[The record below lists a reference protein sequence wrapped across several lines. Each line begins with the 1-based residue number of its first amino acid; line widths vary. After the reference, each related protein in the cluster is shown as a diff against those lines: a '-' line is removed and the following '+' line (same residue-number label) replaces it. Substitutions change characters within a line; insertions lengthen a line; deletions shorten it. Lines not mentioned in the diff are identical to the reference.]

1 MPDPCDIDPDICGQC
16 RTRSVDAAVAALA
29 EGQYGVVSRVQLLE
43 LGVTR
48 RGVEHR
54 LAVRRLH
61 SLHRGVYAVGHR
73 VLTVKGRW
81 MAAVLAGG
89 PGAVLSHRSAAAL
102 WDLRPTPGGRIE
114 VTVPLGRRGR
124 PGLRF
129 HRTELPE
136 DERTT
141 HERIPVTTVARKA
154 LAQAE
159 IQRLH
164 TGLPLNAA
172 VQRHATRPGVKN
184 LTAAINNTR
193 WTANITRSEL
203 EDRFLAFLD
212 DAKIRRPET
221 NVLIEGLEVDCVWR
235 DKRVIVE
242 LDGRATHE
250 TPRAFERDRE
260 RDRIL
265 QAAGW
270 RVVRL
275 TWRQLTRDGE
285 AVERDL
291 RELLA

>member
-1 MPDPCDIDPDICGQC
+1 M
-16 RTRSVDAAVAALA
+16 DAEIAALA
-29 EGQYGVVSRVQLLE
+29 DAQYGIVSRGQLLE

-54 LAVRRLH
+54 LAVGRLH
-61 SLHRGVYAVGHR
+61 PLHRGIYAVGHR
-73 VLTVKGRW
+73 VLPAKGHW
-81 MAAVLAGG
+81 MAGVLAGG

-102 WDLRPTPGGRIE
+102 WNIRPTARARID
-114 VTVPLGRRGR
+114 VTVGRNKRPR
-124 PGLRF
+124 PGIEF
-129 HRTELPE
+129 HRTELPQ
-136 DERTT
+136 DEKTT
-141 HERIPVTTVARKA
+141 HEGIPVTTVARTLVDLAATLDRARLEKA

-172 VQRHATRPGVKN
+172 VRRHATRPGVKS
-184 LTAAINNTR
+184 LAAALEDTR

-212 DAKIRRPET
+212 AHNLRRPET

-242 LDGRATHE
+242 LDGRATHG
-250 TPRAFERDRE
+250 TRQAFERDRQ

-270 RVVRL
+270 RVIRL

-291 RELLA
+291 RGLLA